1 MPISEYCC
9 LSRRVEQVEYYCIW
23 DIVIEF
29 LQIFVTVKLISLML
43 NPTAPNPSMRSP
55 TLRPKMLYEDA
66 FLRKRLMAINWKL
79 MANKARAMYYMKI
92 SCYPR
97 RLVTQAR
104 RLFLTLQRASEENT
118 QELPRC
124 RSLEK

>member
-9 LSRRVEQVEYYCIW
+9 LSRRIEEVEYYCIW

-29 LQIFVTVKLISLML
+29 LQIFVTVKLISFML
-43 NPTAPNPSMRSP
+43 NPTVPNPSTKSP

-92 SCYPR
+92 TCNHM
-97 RLVTQAR
+97 RLVR
-104 RLFLTLQRASEENT
+104 RVKSSNF
-118 QELPRC
+118 
-124 RSLEK
+124 